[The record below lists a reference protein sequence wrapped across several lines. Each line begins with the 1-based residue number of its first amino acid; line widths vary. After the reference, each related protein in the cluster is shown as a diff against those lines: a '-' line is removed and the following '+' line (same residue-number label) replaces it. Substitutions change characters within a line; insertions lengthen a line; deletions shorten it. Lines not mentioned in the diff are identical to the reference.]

1 MNRIG
6 PKVQSLIDNQNITQG
21 FSNSQRKKERKKVE
35 KRKGRKKIKIKAMVL
50 YGFFHFYVWYTYKK
64 LASK

>member
-50 YGFFHFYVWYTYKK
+50 YGFFHFYV
-64 LASK
+64 

>member
-35 KRKGRKKIKIKAMVL
+35 KRKGRKKITIKAMVL
-50 YGFFHFYVWYTYKK
+50 YGFFHFYV
-64 LASK
+64 